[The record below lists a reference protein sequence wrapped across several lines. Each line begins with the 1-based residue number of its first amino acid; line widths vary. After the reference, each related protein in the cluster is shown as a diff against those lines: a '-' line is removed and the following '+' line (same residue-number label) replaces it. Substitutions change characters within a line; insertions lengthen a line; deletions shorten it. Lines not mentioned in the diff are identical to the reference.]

1 MNRPSRIRDGKT
13 RSAAASSKC
22 VTPPPRPDVKASM
35 DLTAALLTV
44 RQMTEADRLSMAAGV
59 SEFDLMAN
67 AGACVANAI
76 MARWAVRPLLV
87 LCGPGNNGG
96 DGFVAAQRLADA
108 GWPVRVAMLGG
119 RNDSKGCAHRHA
131 ERWQGHVEAL
141 DTSVLEGAQLIVDAL
156 FGAGLSR
163 PLTGAARETLA
174 AAASGKAPIIAIDM
188 PSGVLGDSGEVM
200 GAVSVALTITFFRK
214 KPGHLLLPA
223 RDLCGEVVVADIGSP
238 LSVLNEIEPDT
249 FENDPRLWRAALPH
263 AADAADKHS
272 RGHALVYGGYP
283 MTGAARM
290 AARAAARAGAG
301 LTTIA
306 VPEIALPIY
315 AAALTSIMVQ
325 PIVTPSDFGHLLS
338 GSRYSA
344 WLIGPGAGADT
355 ETLGRTVAML
365 ATERPT
371 VIDADAI
378 TVFQDDPS
386 ALDRAISGPCVLT
399 PHEGEFRR
407 VFAVTGDKLTRA
419 RAAARRCGAVIVLKG
434 SDTVIAAPD
443 GRAIINANAPPTLA
457 TAGSG
462 DVLGGIILGLMAQG
476 MEAFPAA
483 AAGVWLHGAAAA
495 AFGPGLL
502 AEDLPDLLPGVFQ
515 RLAESANI

>member
-1 MNRPSRIRDGKT
+1 
-13 RSAAASSKC
+13 
-22 VTPPPRPDVKASM
+22 
-35 DLTAALLTV
+35 
-44 RQMTEADRLSMAAGV
+44 MTEADRLSMAAGV
-59 SEFDLMAN
+59 SQFELMAN

-76 MARWAVRPLLV
+76 MARWTMRPLLV

-119 RNDSKGCAHRHA
+119 RSDSKGSAHRHA

-141 DTSVLEGAQLIVDAL
+141 DIAVLEGAQLIVDAL

-163 PLTGAARETLA
+163 PLTGAVRDTLA
-174 AAASGKAPIIAIDM
+174 AAAAGQAPIIAIDM
-188 PSGVLGDSGEVM
+188 PSGVMGDTGEVI
-200 GAVSVALTITFFRK
+200 GAVPVALTITFFRK

-238 LSVLNEIEPDT
+238 LAILNEIEPDT
-249 FENDPRLWRAALPH
+249 FENDPCLWRLALPH
-263 AADAADKHS
+263 AADAADKHA

-301 LTTIA
+301 MTTVA

-315 AAALTSIMVQ
+315 AAALTSIMVR
-325 PIVTPSDFGHLLS
+325 PIVTPEDFSHLLS
-338 GSRYSA
+338 SSRFSA
-344 WLIGPGAGADT
+344 WLIGPGAGVDT
-355 ETLGRTVAML
+355 ATLMRTVAML
-365 ATERPT
+365 AQGRPT

-386 ALDRAISGPCVLT
+386 VLDRAICGPCVLT
-399 PHEGEFRR
+399 PHEAEFRR
-407 VFAVTGDKLTRA
+407 VFDPVGDKLTRA
-419 RAAARRCGAVIVLKG
+419 RAAAKRCGAVIVLKG

-443 GRAIINANAPPTLA
+443 GRVIINANAPPTLA

-476 MEAFPAA
+476 MAAFTAA

-515 RLAESANI
+515 RLAHQTDA